1 MPAGVYKRTPEMIRK
16 AVEGRWGKGYKS
28 KTNTKKKRKY
38 VRRAN
43 VLPEPDNISVSGAI
57 ILLRKAKKA
66 MTMEDL
72 SEKDLYCLLALQ
84 ELQGSI

>member
-1 MPAGVYKRTPEMIRK
+1 MPTTGSKRSPESIAKFK
-16 AVEGRWGKGYKS
+16 ATMAKKHVH
-28 KTNTKKKRKY
+28 KKKRKY

-57 ILLRKAKKA
+57 ILLRKAKKT
-66 MTMEDL
+66 MTMDDL
-72 SEKDLYCLLALQ
+72 AEKDLYVLLALQ

>member
-1 MPAGVYKRTPEMIRK
+1 MPLQGSKRSPESIAKFK
-16 AVEGRWGKGYKS
+16 ATMAKKNGR
-28 KTNTKKKRKY
+28 KKRKY

-43 VLPEPDNISVSGAI
+43 VLPEVDNISVSGAI